1 MIVVGIMD
9 FLVMRL
15 AIVELLRKVC
25 RWSPRV
31 ENSKWLIKHLTDRGE
46 FKIFPLN
53 KLKLILLYLL

>member
-15 AIVELLRKVC
+15 AIVELLRKVR

-31 ENSKWLIKHLTDRGE
+31 ENSKWMINHLGDRGE
-46 FKIFPLN
+46 FKVFSLK
-53 KLKLILLYLL
+53 KLK